1 MHAAAGLR
9 ASRPWG
15 ESRHEGIVKSDKL
28 EIGRILHLKLEIK
41 KSQIGLQRKSNLK
54 SLISNLRCRIR
65 PISSLSDFIIS
76 RLP

>member
-41 KSQIGLQRKSNLK
+41 KSQIGRSEERVP
-54 SLISNLRCRIR
+54 SVC
-65 PISSLSDFIIS
+65 PT
-76 RLP
+76 